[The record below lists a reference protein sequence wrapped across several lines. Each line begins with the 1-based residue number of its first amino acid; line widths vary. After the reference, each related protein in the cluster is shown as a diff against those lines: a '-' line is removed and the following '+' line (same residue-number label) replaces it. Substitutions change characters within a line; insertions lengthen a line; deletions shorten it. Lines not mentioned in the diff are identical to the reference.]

1 MCLRILVM
9 FLLKPIGGENKIT
22 KLMIFISYL
31 LLLQLVS
38 GFNSQRSMYSTINS
52 TSSHGNFMITRI
64 LPDGQVQK
72 TVKWNGICGKETIVS
87 WGDINVTLREIGAN
101 QKKLQLIYEG
111 DSLTDCVDDRPIDQ
125 DICYDSDDD
134 DDSVWTGDI
143 QEKFQILDQVE
154 APREIKWIES
164 HDNLHRRC
172 HLIKSQTR
180 NLALRQH
187 LKHRIVER
195 SLQQMVIAP
204 GTKWC
209 GPHRTASSYKELGGL
224 NSVDRCCRRHDHCYR
239 AIPPFSE
246 RYNFWNYM
254 PFTLSHCGCDQ
265 RQGEN
270 ITKIIKR
277 LRRHGR
283 RKRRNRRELFLMP
296 GTQWCGRG
304 NRATKYTNLGG
315 FGKADAC
322 CRRHDTAC
330 PFYIPA
336 FETRYGLFNWGI
348 STLMHCT
355 CDERFRTCLKMARTS
370 AANFIGRIFFNV
382 VQTKCFI
389 LKPQKV
395 CEKSSWWGK
404 CEKYQYRKQAHLR
417 NNISY

>member
-9 FLLKPIGGENKIT
+9 FLLKPINGENKIT
-22 KLMIFISYL
+22 KLMILISYL
-31 LLLQLVS
+31 LLVQLVS
-38 GFNSQRSMYSTINS
+38 GFNNQRSMYSTINS

-72 TVKWNGICGKETIVS
+72 TVKWNGICAKETIVS
-87 WGDINVTLREIGAN
+87 WGDMNVTLREIGAN

-125 DICYDSDDD
+125 DICYDRDDED
-134 DDSVWTGDI
+134 DNVWTGDI
-143 QEKFQILDQVE
+143 QEKFQILDEIE

-164 HDNLHRRC
+164 YDNLHRRC

-265 RQGEN
+265 
-270 ITKIIKR
+270 
-277 LRRHGR
+277 
-283 RKRRNRRELFLMP
+283 
-296 GTQWCGRG
+296 
-304 NRATKYTNLGG
+304 
-315 FGKADAC
+315 
-322 CRRHDTAC
+322 
-330 PFYIPA
+330 
-336 FETRYGLFNWGI
+336 
-348 STLMHCT
+348 S
-355 CDERFRTCLKMARTS
+355 FRTCLKMTRTS